1 MHNLI
6 QIMVAS
12 SLNLKLHHW
21 HPTNAGQLGSN
32 AEHIVLGELYDYLNE
47 KVDFL
52 VESIQGYN
60 STLEEIKI
68 PSVDRS
74 NSPEKTMEIL
84 CDALEAACEDKE
96 NPDWFINQLQE
107 IQAELY
113 KAKFKLKQL
122 K

>member
-1 MHNLI
+1 MKNLI
-6 QIMVAS
+6 QIIIVS

-21 HPTNAGQLGSN
+21 NPTSAGQLGSDS
-32 AEHIVLGELYDYLNE
+32 EHRTLGELYDYLND

-60 STLEEIKI
+60 STLEDITI

-74 NSPEKTMEIL
+74 NSPEKTLEIL
-84 CDALEAACEDKE
+84 CDALEAACEDTDM
-96 NPDWFINQLQE
+96 PDWFCNQLQE
-107 IQAELY
+107 IQAEVY